1 MSLIVNGVTV
11 DKVIVNGT
19 EIQELSVNGTVVYKV
34 NSSVPIATVY
44 SLVDTNEAYSQM
56 VNTDNVVDFGLL
68 DYNINNMPY
77 VSNKIF
83 ANKGYKTF
91 IWNMDS
97 INMFYNT
104 NKQTWI
110 ESGNSDD
117 TIYNAVSNYKIPISF
132 FQFTDSP
139 TFITTYD
146 TVKTQSDDGSL
157 DLSSYSY
164 VCHGPMLNY
173 ILGQDNLLFG
183 VHYEIKDEIFKD
195 ISNWSST
202 SAHIIGVEYIPSDLD
217 TTILSGIVE
226 QIASYSSQMVS
237 NNNII
242 VWFIQSNNSL
252 QQWDNL
258 YQILQNAFSSTN
270 FNTDAICLMPPQ
282 LLQNQSD
289 WEEYFNQ
296 LMDGQLGRNFKVMIV
311 PFTTT
316 SYAKAQGWTWSTAAS
331 KFAQQTVGSLTSY
344 DNAYNGQSFAH
355 GIVVL
360 DDINS
365 QIKSKLYDIVYNGL
379 GESSDVPYG
388 IFLIDNLY
396 QLYTFPNSFV
406 RPSGIA
412 IDRFDMSSDELF
424 ANNLNLTVGKYNHII
439 LSYGLQYLV
448 TKVTDLM
455 DNGTIQPFT
464 QLLIS
469 KEKEKC
475 NATNLSDTEFL
486 QKILQLSQ
494 QIQETN
500 IQVIAIDSDGNGGQ
514 LVGGA

>member
-11 DKVIVNGT
+11 NKVIVNGT

-34 NSSVPIATVY
+34 NSSVPIATFY
-44 SLVDTNEAYSQM
+44 EILDTNDAYEQL
-56 VNTDNVVDFGLL
+56 VGNEDIVDFGLL
-68 DYNINNMPY
+68 GHNSDYVSY
-77 VSNKIF
+77 VSNEIF
-83 ANKGYKTF
+83 ANQGYKTF
-91 IWNMDS
+91 IWNIDS

-104 NKQTWI
+104 NKQAWI
-110 ESGNSDD
+110 ETDNSGD
-117 TIYNAVSNYKIPISF
+117 TVYNTVSNYKIPIGF

-146 TVKTQSDDGSL
+146 AVKTQSNDGSL

-183 VHYEIKDEIFKD
+183 VHYEIKDEIFKS
-195 ISNWSST
+195 ISDWNSA

-217 TTILSGIVE
+217 TTILSDIVE
-226 QIASYSSQMVS
+226 QIAGCSSQMAS
-237 NNNII
+237 TGDNII

-258 YQILQNAFSSTN
+258 YQILQNALSPY
-270 FNTDAICLMPPQ
+270 FNTDAICPMPPQ

-289 WEEYFNQ
+289 WEEYFHQ
-296 LMDGQLGRNFKVMIV
+296 LMDGQLSRNFKVMIV
-311 PFTTT
+311 PFTITT
-316 SYAKAQGWTWSTAAS
+316 YASTQGWTWSTAPS
-331 KFAQQTVGSLTSY
+331 KFAHQTIANLTSY
-344 DNAYNGQSFAH
+344 DGAYNGQPFAH

-365 QIKSKLYDIVYNGL
+365 QIKKKLYDIVYNGL
-379 GESSDVPYG
+379 SGSSDVPYG
-388 IFLIDNLY
+388 IFLADSLY
-396 QLYTFPNSFV
+396 QLYTFPNSFQ

-412 IDRFDMSSDELF
+412 IDRFDMSSDERF
-424 ANNLNLTVGKYNHII
+424 ANNLNLTVGKYDRII

-455 DNGTIQPFT
+455 NNDIQPFT

-475 NATNLSDTEFL
+475 NATNLSDSEFL
-486 QKILQLSQ
+486 QKILELSQ
-494 QIQETN
+494 KIQKTN
-500 IQVIAIDSDGNGGQ
+500 IQVIAIDSNGNGGQ
-514 LVGGA
+514 LVGRA

>member
-44 SLVDTNEAYSQM
+44 SVVDTDEAYSQM
-56 VNTDNVVDFGLL
+56 GNADNVVDFGLL

-77 VSNKIF
+77 VSNEIF

-110 ESGNSDD
+110 ESGNSGDA
-117 TIYNAVSNYKIPISF
+117 IYNAVSNYKIPIGF
-132 FQFTDSP
+132 FQFPDSS

-146 TVKTQSDDGSL
+146 AVKTQSDDGSL

-183 VHYEIKDEIFKD
+183 VHYEIKDEIFKS
-195 ISNWSST
+195 ISDWNST

-217 TTILSGIVE
+217 TTILSDIVE
-226 QIASYSSQMVS
+226 NIAGCSDQMAS
-237 NNNII
+237 TGDNII

-270 FNTDAICLMPPQ
+270 LNTDVICPMPPQ

-289 WEEYFNQ
+289 WEEYYNQ
-296 LMDGQLGRNFKVMIV
+296 LMDGQLGRDFKVMIV

-388 IFLIDNLY
+388 IFLADNLY
-396 QLYTFPNSFV
+396 QLYTFPNSFL
-406 RPSGIA
+406 RPCGIA
-412 IDRFDMSSDELF
+412 IDRFNMRDDGWF
-424 ANNLNLTVGKYNHII
+424 TNNLDLTVGKYDYII
-439 LSYGLQYLV
+439 LSYGLQYLITRV
-448 TKVTDLM
+448 NDLM
-455 DNGTIQPFT
+455 NNDIQPFT

-486 QKILQLSQ
+486 QKILELSQ
-494 QIQETN
+494 KIQETN

>member
-11 DKVIVNGT
+11 EKVIVNGI

-34 NSSVPIATVY
+34 NSSVPIATFY
-44 SLVDTNEAYSQM
+44 SVVDTSEAYSQM
-56 VNTDNVVDFGLL
+56 VNSDTIVDFGLL

-110 ESGNSDD
+110 ESGNSGD
-117 TIYNAVSNYKIPISF
+117 TIYNAVSNYKIPIGF

-146 TVKTQSDDGSL
+146 AVKTQSDDGSL

-164 VCHGPMLNY
+164 VCNGPMLNY
-173 ILGQDNLLFG
+173 VLGQDDHLFG
-183 VHYEIKDEIFKD
+183 VYYEMKDEIFKS
-195 ISNWSST
+195 ISDWNST

-226 QIASYSSQMVS
+226 QIRDYSSQMLS

-258 YQILQNAFSSTN
+258 YQILQNAFSNS
-270 FNTDAICLMPPQ
+270 FNTDDICLMPPQ

-296 LMDGQLGRNFKVMIV
+296 LMDGQLGRAFKVMIV

-331 KFAQQTVGSLTSY
+331 KFAQQTVGNLTSY
-344 DNAYNGQSFAH
+344 DNAYNGQPFAH

-365 QIKSKLYDIVYNGL
+365 QIKRKLYDIVYNGL

-388 IFLIDNLY
+388 IFLANSLY
-396 QLYTFPNSFV
+396 ELYTFPNSFV
-406 RPSGIA
+406 RPGGIA
-412 IDRFDMSSDELF
+412 IDRFNMSMDESF
-424 ANNLNLTVGKYNHII
+424 INNLNLTVGKYDYLI

-448 TKVTDLM
+448 TTVTTLI

-475 NATNLSDTEFL
+475 NATNLSDAEFL
-486 QKILQLSQ
+486 QKILELSQ
-494 QIQETN
+494 KIQETG